1 MSLLILRRFVVVA
14 LGAFALAA
22 MGARAQ
28 SNMNVTPVETA
39 LLPQFCWAQL
49 DVPNAT
55 GGDFTIQGC
64 GPAANHYCPALIY
77 IVRAKHTSNKQ
88 TRLGLLGHAD
98 VDVRYTERAIAD
110 YPNCSIREHVASTR
124 AALNNLMTMY
134 GFKRP
139 RAQ

>member
-22 MGARAQ
+22 MGAQAQ
-28 SNMNVTPVETA
+28 SSMHETPVEIA

-49 DVPNAT
+49 NVPNAT
-55 GGDFTIQGC
+55 GDDFRIRDC
-64 GPAANHYCPALIY
+64 GPAANHYCPALIS

-88 TRLGLLGHAD
+88 SRLGLLGRAD

-124 AALNNLMTMY
+124 ATLNNLMTMY

>member
-22 MGARAQ
+22 MGAQAQ
-28 SNMNVTPVETA
+28 SHVTPVETA

-49 DVPNAT
+49 NVPNLT
-55 GGDFTIQGC
+55 GDEFYIRDC
-64 GPAANHYCPALIY
+64 GPAANHYCSALIY
-77 IVRAKHTSNKQ
+77 MVRAKHTSNKQ
-88 TRLGLLGHAD
+88 SRLGLLGHAD

-124 AALNNLMTMY
+124 AALNNLMTIY